1 MKKWSI
7 RSLVR
12 IIIVRFADV
21 LSARS
26 TKSNAIIHFIACTR
40 GYEFEDKKKFY
51 PIYYFWKNGGS
62 QLWTSCFSEL
72 IRDPRSL
79 FYRKGQSWLYK
90 KQDSLP
96 NPNQSF
102 PKFQRGSIDGIK
114 TPKWH
119 LRKRMSVCSNLVIS
133 IFKSKLLV
141 LFILRM

>member
-1 MKKWSI
+1 MVYPQPCSDSNCSFCRCPVCSKYKTDCDNPFHSTHTWLWIRRQEKIFRLFIILKKLEEAS
-7 RSLVR
+7 
-12 IIIVRFADV
+12 
-21 LSARS
+21 
-26 TKSNAIIHFIACTR
+26 
-40 GYEFEDKKKFY
+40 
-51 PIYYFWKNGGS
+51 S

-96 NPNQSF
+96 NRNQSF
-102 PKFQRGSIDGIK
+102 LTFQSGSIDGIRS
-114 TPKWH
+114 PKWH
-119 LRKRMSVCSNLVIS
+119 LQKRMSVCSNLVIS